1 MIYIYIDTQKENI
14 ISLKIFKIHLKASSN
29 SNNTFFSLQEHVEQ
43 WGFSP
48 KKKKNGQWVLN
59 SGPAGLVSNQSH
71 TKENLLHRIQSILL
85 EIYLI
90 EKFITKT

>member
-1 MIYIYIDTQKENI
+1 MTHSFPYKST
-14 ISLKIFKIHLKASSN
+14 LN
-29 SNNTFFSLQEHVEQ
+29 SEGLAQ
-43 WGFSP
+43 
-48 KKKKNGQWVLN
+48 KKKKMDNEFLIPE